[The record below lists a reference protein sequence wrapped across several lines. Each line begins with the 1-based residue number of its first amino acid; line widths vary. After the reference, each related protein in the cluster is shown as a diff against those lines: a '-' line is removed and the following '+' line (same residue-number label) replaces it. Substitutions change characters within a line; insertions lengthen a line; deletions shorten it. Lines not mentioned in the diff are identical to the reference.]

1 MHERTALVLN
11 TKEDQ
16 VYVPKLKNVPY
27 TIVIVNDE
35 TDPAW
40 ASVEVNNGCAEWFF
54 KKKFF
59 YK

>member
-1 MHERTALVLN
+1 
-11 TKEDQ
+11 
-16 VYVPKLKNVPY
+16 VPKLKNVPY